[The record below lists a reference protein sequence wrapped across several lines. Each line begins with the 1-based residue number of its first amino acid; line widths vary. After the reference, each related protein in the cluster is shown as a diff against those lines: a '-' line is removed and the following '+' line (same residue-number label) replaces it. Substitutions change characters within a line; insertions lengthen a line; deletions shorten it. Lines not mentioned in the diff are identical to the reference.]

1 MMSNRI
7 VGFCLAAGV
16 VAVIPGTPVSAQ
28 LLPDRPG
35 AASGARPPGE
45 VVELSPFV
53 VSTDKDVG
61 YQAGNTTSGSRLN
74 TSLKDT
80 AASVLVFTPEFLADF
95 GANSLASIVEYAPN
109 MMVDNDDA
117 GAEVS
122 TAFLGGANFREIR
135 IRVRGLSA
143 STSLDFFETGIPMD
157 NYNTERIELSGGPNS
172 ILFGF
177 GAPGG
182 IVNTMSKRAQTNRT
196 RTSLR
201 AQAGEWA
208 LQRYDF
214 DYNQVVFGRRLAV
227 RVNAL
232 RENAGGWR
240 RWDFQDVD
248 RAALSLRALP
258 WTGGSLTLNYENGRM
273 QSHVSRP
280 LNAYD
285 SLALWLARGSPT
297 KSDAAWTA
305 ADRALGINRQ
315 TATRTTYVTSGF
327 GTPPY
332 VLTTSN
338 AVNFRQLE
346 STFDDFNLPVA
357 DRAGQTQVPAS
368 QIPYRYS
375 TYGPGAARDL
385 KFDRVFATF
394 EQRLTRDLTVELTY
408 NREDSKQWVK
418 APNFNNFVLA
428 GDPNTLIPDP
438 RGSASPLPNPHRGAL
453 FLETRWDIDE
463 GVRHQEVF
471 RGSVAW
477 EANWGRFGRHKIAG
491 MVERARV
498 RAARYPGN
506 EILVDDNG
514 VPINNAALPEN
525 AANFVWR
532 RHYVVPGD
540 FDTYVGGNGQDPF
553 TVTRNGR
560 TYHNTFIY
568 RTAVGGDIRRTMNNL
583 LLATQSSFF
592 ASRLILTAGVRRD
605 QIDFDT
611 YGSTRLSAADPDV
624 RAGRAIQNTVRFTS
638 EIADRTRFKPV
649 TSTLGGVYH
658 LSRRL
663 SVFYNHS
670 DNNSQPSLSARVL
683 PDERLAPPVDGITD
697 DAGFMLN
704 LVEGRVFLRATAFR
718 TSQEKSSGSPFS
730 VGLDRGEYNIVAAST
745 RILDTLLAANRITP
759 AEYSDHRVGEAVNLV
774 GQYDM
779 VNRGG
784 ELSVWFNLSRNVTG
798 LANFSYTQV
807 DRSNIVPEFEGW
819 FARES
824 AFWRRTPGAG
834 ALVSAESG
842 LSIDG
847 EAAEIQR
854 LIGEARNYYSFPFG
868 ERPFKANASG
878 RYTFTDGALKGLFAG
893 GGIRWQSRPKL
904 GRAQLGRLPDGS
916 RLFGETFEGPES
928 FTVDAFAGY
937 RNKLSGLPRSPEF
950 TVQLNLS
957 NLTDEDELMPL
968 RYNALK
974 SGYSRVLLPE
984 PRRFRLSFGL
994 TF

>member
-1 MMSNRI
+1 MFPNRNLRPS
-7 VGFCLAAGV
+7 LAALV
-16 VAVIPGTPVSAQ
+16 VSLGLGAPMPAQ
-28 LLPDRPG
+28 LLPVRS
-35 AASGARPPGE
+35 AAATGSPSGSE

-80 AASVLVFTPEFLADF
+80 AAAVLVFTPEFLADF
-95 GANSLASIVEYAPN
+95 GANSLADIVGYAPN

-117 GAEVS
+117 GADVS
-122 TAFLGGANFREIR
+122 TAFLGGSNFREIR
-135 IRVRGLSA
+135 IRVRGLAA

-177 GAPGG
+177 GSPGG
-182 IVNTMSKRAQTNRT
+182 LVNTMSKRAQLNRT
-196 RTSLR
+196 RTSLC
-201 AQAGEWA
+201 AQGGEWA
-208 LQRYDF
+208 LQRYEF
-214 DYNQVVFGRRLAV
+214 DHNQVLFGRRLAV

-232 RENAGGWR
+232 RESSGGWR
-240 RWDFQDVD
+240 RWDFNDLD

-258 WTGGSLTLNYENGRM
+258 WTGGGFTVNYENGRM
-273 QSHVSRP
+273 KSHVSRP

-285 SLALWLARGSPT
+285 SVALWLARGSVT

-315 TATRTTYVTSGF
+315 TATRVTYVTSDLGA
-327 GTPPY
+327 PPF

-346 STFDDFNLPVA
+346 STFDDFNVPVA

-375 TYGPGAARDL
+375 TYGPGASRDL
-385 KFDRVFATF
+385 EFDRVLATF
-394 EQRLTRDLTVELTY
+394 EQRIARDLTIELAY
-408 NREDSKQWVK
+408 NREDSKQGVK

-438 RGSASPLPNPHRGAL
+438 RGSAAPVPNPHRGAL

-463 GVRHQEVF
+463 GLRNQEVF

-477 EANWGRFGRHKIAG
+477 EANWGRFGKHKIAG
-491 MVERARV
+491 MAERAEV

-506 EILVDDNG
+506 EILVDANG
-514 VPINNAALPEN
+514 VPINNAVLPEN

-540 FDTYVGGNGQDPF
+540 YDTYVGGNGEAPF
-553 TVTRNGR
+553 TVTRDGR

-568 RTAVGGDIRRTMNNL
+568 RTAVGGNILRTMNTL

-592 ASRLILTAGVRRD
+592 ESRLILTAGVRRD
-605 QIDFDT
+605 RIDFDT

-624 RAGRAIQNTVRFTS
+624 RAGRAIQNTVRFSS
-638 EIADRTRFKPV
+638 EITDRTRFEPV

-658 LSRRL
+658 ASRLL

-670 DNNSQPSLSARVL
+670 DNNSQPSLSARIL

-697 DAGFMLN
+697 DGGFMLN
-704 LVEGRVFLRATAFR
+704 LMEGKIFLRATVFR

-730 VGLDRGEYNIVAAST
+730 IGLDRGEYNLAAVST

-759 AEYSDHRVGEAVNLV
+759 AEYSDHRVAEASNLV

-784 ELSVWFNLSRNVTG
+784 ELSAWFNVSRNVTG
-798 LANFSYTQV
+798 LVNLSYTQV
-807 DRSNIVPEFEGW
+807 DRSGIIPEFEGW

-824 AFWRRTPGAG
+824 AFWRRAPGSG

-842 LSIDG
+842 LSVDA

-854 LIGEARNYYSFPFG
+854 LVSEARDYFSFPFG
-868 ERPFKANASG
+868 ERPYKANASG
-878 RYTFTDGALKGLFAG
+878 RYTFTEGTLKGLFAG
-893 GGIRWQSRPKL
+893 GGIRWQSQPKL
-904 GRAQLGRLPDGS
+904 GRALLGRLPNGS
-916 RLFGETFEGPES
+916 RRFGETYEGPES
-928 FTVDAFAGY
+928 FMVDAFAGY
-937 RNKLSGLPRSPEF
+937 RSKLTRLPRSPEF

-957 NLTDEDELMPL
+957 NLTGEDDVMPL

-984 PRRFRLSFGL
+984 PRRFRLTFGL
-994 TF
+994 SF